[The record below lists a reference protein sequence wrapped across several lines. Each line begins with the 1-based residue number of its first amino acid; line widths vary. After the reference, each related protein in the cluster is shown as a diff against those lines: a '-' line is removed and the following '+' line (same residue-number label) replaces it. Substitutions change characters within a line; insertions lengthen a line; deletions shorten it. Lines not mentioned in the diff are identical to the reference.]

1 MASQLHGNG
10 ASSWV
15 LGGQRL
21 QAGQY
26 MAPIHVYMD
35 DHPDLN
41 HPIH

>member
-1 MASQLHGNG
+1 MAMKVIIW

-15 LGGQRL
+15 LEGQRL

-35 DHPDLN
+35 DLPDLN